1 MRDHADRGSNLAE
14 ISLWNFSQMI
24 SPWNVRQAIKLCI
37 GHIIGRFIVDI
48 DQHFSIKFFPTIVYC
63 LFRSLSSP
71 TITCLAC
78 EIIHLAYISVG
89 HPYHATGPYIVQI
102 LKRGIFKFC
111 ILDRIDEYHKRV
123 CNILFLENRFNKYFF
138 PLIKL
143 YNEYFEIKR
152 NWISRSRVIDLQ
164 GKIIRY
170 FIQSYEISWQNVRRG
185 IPRDVI
191 SNIGMA
197 QVFPPCVQSPRWGWG
212 ACIIRVFEW

>member
-1 MRDHADRGSNLAE
+1 MYRAYYWTVHSRYRPAFFNQVLPNNRILP
-14 ISLWNFSQMI
+14 IS
-24 SPWNVRQAIKLCI
+24 
-37 GHIIGRFIVDI
+37 IVV
-48 DQHFSIKFFPTIVYC
+48 FAYNN
-63 LFRSLSSP
+63 LSSLRNY
-71 TITCLAC
+71 TFSVYKRL
-78 EIIHLAYISVG
+78 VG

-102 LKRGIFKFC
+102 LKREIFKFC

-138 PLIKL
+138 PLIKV